1 VIEVRNLVVK
11 KHVPFKEYLVTPGH
25 SFSSI
30 AHMNRVKPFEITKK
44 IKFGS
49 QVDSY
54 LFTPKEFK
62 LDADFKMQQI
72 RRCAN
77 SIRDMLGDV
86 YKCLEFQLSISA
98 DFIYEGFK
106 LHYKGRPDAVIR
118 KAIIV
123 DLKLTEGINPNYNYP
138 AQLSGYAI
146 ADGCKSAFILAQHPH
161 IDKCEIHKVEISHG
175 FWERACLMYG
185 EPI

>member
-62 LDADFKMQQI
+62 L
-72 RRCAN
+72 
-77 SIRDMLGDV
+77 
-86 YKCLEFQLSISA
+86 
-98 DFIYEGFK
+98 
-106 LHYKGRPDAVIR
+106 
-118 KAIIV
+118 
-123 DLKLTEGINPNYNYP
+123 
-138 AQLSGYAI
+138 GYAI